1 MYDYNGRAVF
11 ASPEF
16 LKSRQWRDAG
26 SYADCAFMLG
36 SRTELPMWEYRD
48 RDDERKRVFDLGMQS
63 EIVASLSTGKPFS
76 EELAAR
82 ENEREKERSVV
93 DVGGGRDQAL
103 EQIRIDHS
111 EPAGRFV
118 LLDLASVIDDAVSA
132 GLPSWMEPVAGSFF
146 DPLPIHGSHEQC
158 YVLLDCLNALT
169 WCHA

>member
-63 EIVASLSTGKPFS
+63 EIVASLSSGKPFS

-82 ENEREKERSVV
+82 GKRSVPLSTLA
-93 DVGGGRDQAL
+93 VGATR
-103 EQIRIDHS
+103 RSSRS
-111 EPAGRFV
+111 ESITR
-118 LLDLASVIDDAVSA
+118 
-132 GLPSWMEPVAGSFF
+132 SWWGTLCSEIWR
-146 DPLPIHGSHEQC
+146 L
-158 YVLLDCLNALT
+158 
-169 WCHA
+169 